1 MNVAPKVSVV
11 IPVYNERAT
20 IEEILLRVQEIDLDK
35 EIIVV
40 DDASSDGT
48 REFLA
53 DLASHAHPNPGVM
66 ALPSAQRELQAD
78 NIRIVFQDRN
88 CGKGAALRRGFKEAR
103 GEVVIVQDA
112 DLEYHPSDYFRLLE
126 PIDKGLADVVYGSR
140 FLCGPHR
147 VLFFWHYLGNKVL
160 TLASNVIT
168 NLNLSDVWTCYK
180 AFRREVFAT
189 MELRENRFGF
199 EQEITA
205 KIARKRL
212 RIYEVPIS
220 YFGRTY
226 AEGKKITWKD
236 GFRGIWCVLRYG
248 LFD

>member
-1 MNVAPKVSVV
+1 
-11 IPVYNERAT
+11 
-20 IEEILLRVQEIDLDK
+20 
-35 EIIVV
+35 
-40 DDASSDGT
+40 
-48 REFLA
+48 
-53 DLASHAHPNPGVM
+53 
-66 ALPSAQRELQAD
+66 
-78 NIRIVFQDRN
+78 
-88 CGKGAALRRGFKEAR
+88 
-103 GEVVIVQDA
+103 
-112 DLEYHPSDYFRLLE
+112 
-126 PIDKGLADVVYGSR
+126 
-140 FLCGPHR
+140 
-147 VLFFWHYLGNKVL
+147 

-248 LFD
+248 LFDYRREERAAAVGLPPDLNPGDQAQHREGCKAVVRALRYEISSTGI